1 MIKKCD
7 KIVFCKI
14 ELKKTREEHKN
25 IMAKKIEGKFKYL
38 VDYMNNN
45 GISISDAA
53 RVVNRDYTTVRN
65 WINGVHLSNVCTV
78 VNETKR
84 QEDRNVAVL
93 ISTIT
98 GDPKE
103 KVVDEIRKYLISTGK
118 LRLSSNS
125 VMSVFYQLKKDI
137 ENGKI
142 ISIDG
147 YNSATEKQLIQVV
160 TVLENDM
167 KLFGKL

>member
-1 MIKKCD
+1 
-7 KIVFCKI
+7 
-14 ELKKTREEHKN
+14 
-25 IMAKKIEGKFKYL
+25 MAKKIEGKFKYL

-53 RVVNRDYTTVRN
+53 KIVDRDYTTVRN

-78 VNETKR
+78 VKETKK
-84 QEDRNVAVL
+84 QKDRNVALL
-93 ISTIT
+93 ISKIT
-98 GDPKE
+98 GDTKE
-103 KVVDEIRKYLISTGK
+103 KVVDEIRKFLISTGK

-125 VMSVFYQLKKDI
+125 VMSVLYQLKKDI
-137 ENGKI
+137 ENGNI

-147 YNSATEKQLIQVV
+147 YNNATEKQMIQVV

-167 KLFGKL
+167 KLFHKL

>member
-1 MIKKCD
+1 
-7 KIVFCKI
+7 
-14 ELKKTREEHKN
+14 
-25 IMAKKIEGKFKYL
+25 MAKKIEGEFKYL

-53 RVVNRDYTTVRN
+53 KIVDRDYTTVRN

-78 VNETKR
+78 VKETKK
-84 QEDRNVAVL
+84 QKDRNVALL
-93 ISTIT
+93 ISKIT
-98 GDPKE
+98 GDTKE
-103 KVVDEIRKYLISTGK
+103 KVVDEIRKFLISTGK

-125 VMSVFYQLKKDI
+125 VMSVLYQLKKDI
-137 ENGKI
+137 ENGNI

-147 YNSATEKQLIQVV
+147 YNNATEKQMIQVV

-167 KLFGKL
+167 KLFHKL